1 MAKGSKLRLT
11 IASPCPASWDEM
23 KGDER
28 VRFCDECELNVY
40 NLSDMSEEE
49 ALKLVEE
56 REGRLCVRFYQ
67 RKDGTVLTQDCR
79 VGAGEPLP
87 GTYVG
92 RLAGDPW

>member
-67 RKDGTVLTQDCR
+67 REDGTVLTSDCP
-79 VGAGEPLP
+79 VGMERSMHI
-87 GTYVG
+87 VG
-92 RLAGDPW
+92 GMNNYRR